1 MNRILV
7 VEDDA
12 ELPQETAP
20 FLLSCGYPVAQGRG
34 PDQAMAL
41 IAQQGLVPSLV
52 ILELDRPRIG
62 RLDLLR
68 WLRARPELVEVPVL
82 IVTSLRSVELP
93 PQVTAVLR
101 KPCRPEHLLAIVDA
115 LCGKS
120 PVGRAEAQS
129 RARRLRMG
137 GAGAKNV

>member
-7 VEDDA
+7 IEDDQD
-12 ELPQETAP
+12 LPQETAP
-20 FLLSCGYPVAQGRG
+20 FLISCGYPVAEAAHA
-34 PDQAMAL
+34 DQAKAL

-52 ILELDRPRIG
+52 ILELNVPRIG
-62 RLDLLR
+62 GLDLLR
-68 WLRARPELVEVPVL
+68 WLRARPELGEVPVL

-101 KPCRPEHLLAIVDA
+101 QPYRPEHLLAIVDA

-129 RARRLRMG
+129 RARQLRMG
-137 GAGAKNV
+137 GPGAKNV